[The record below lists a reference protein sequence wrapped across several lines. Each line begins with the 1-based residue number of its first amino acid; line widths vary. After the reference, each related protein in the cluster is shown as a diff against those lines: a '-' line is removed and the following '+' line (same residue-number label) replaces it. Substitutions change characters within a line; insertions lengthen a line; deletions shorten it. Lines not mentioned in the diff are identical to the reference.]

1 MNNRYKELLCK
12 YASNK
17 EVEELIEL
25 VVLDD
30 FRVREDYYTKNKQ
43 YPQRQDLLSKLKVD
57 LKTTEYFLNKSREE

>member
-1 MNNRYKELLCK
+1 MLCK